1 MNRNLILRALAVAV
15 LSAASVFGQQS
26 ANPIVQEL
34 KSSNADIRAKAARQL
49 GESGDTSAVP
59 ALAADLTDPS
69 IKVRKE
75 IIVALVKLHTVQSLD
90 GLLRATKDSNPD
102 VRTLA
107 VRATIGWYTGNVP
120 ALGFKGMFKRSY
132 HNALSSFQTDIT
144 HIRPGL
150 RVDPKAVSALEAAM
164 NDTRSID
171 AAREAAYGL
180 GVLLARSAVPDLV
193 KAAHSPDGELAV
205 NALNALSKIKDISAG
220 PQLVDLLNSA
230 NKDVRQ
236 GASIT
241 TGILRTKS
249 AAPKLQ
255 EIYQNDADKDT
266 RKAALDGLAYI
277 GDPASYP
284 VFIKALWSQDKEERE
299 YGAEGLARARDPKA
313 LNDLEKR
320 LSVEKDG
327 GVKLAIQFA
336 LTSIGQKQH
345 LQNLVDGLSSR
356 SRGDVAQSYLIE
368 LARRKDLLT
377 ALYPYLNSKDA
388 DIRRRLCVV
397 LMYSG
402 DSSSISYLERL
413 THDRNND
420 VAAAALRALQSVR
433 ARENAGTPAATAA

>member
-1 MNRNLILRALAVAV
+1 MKRIFVLLVLFIAALGALAA
-15 LSAASVFGQQS
+15 FGQQS

-34 KSSNADIRAKAARQL
+34 KSSNADVRAKAARQL

-59 ALAADLTDPS
+59 ALAADLNDPS
-69 IKVRKE
+69 VKVRKE
-75 IIVALVKLHTVQSLD
+75 IIVALVKLHTVQSLEA
-90 GLLRATKDSNPD
+90 LLRSTKDSNPD

-107 VRATIGWYTGNVP
+107 VRATIGWYTGNIP

-132 HNALSSFQTDIT
+132 HNALSAFQTDVT
-144 HIRPGL
+144 HIRPGM
-150 RVDPKAVSALEAAM
+150 RVDPNVVSALQAAM
-164 NDTRSID
+164 NDTRSIN

-180 GVLLARSAVPDLV
+180 GVLLARSAVPNLV
-193 KAAHSPDGELAV
+193 KAAHSPDAELAV

-220 PQLVDLLNSA
+220 PQLVDLLNSPS
-230 NKDVRQ
+230 KDVRQ
-236 GASIT
+236 AASIT
-241 TGILRTKS
+241 TGILQTKS
-249 AAPKLQ
+249 AVPKLQ

-266 RKAALDGLAYI
+266 RKAALDGLAFI
-277 GDPASYP
+277 SDPASYP
-284 VFIKALWSQDKEERE
+284 VFIKALWSQDKDERE
-299 YGAEGLARARDPKA
+299 YGAEGLARARNPKA
-313 LNDLEKR
+313 LNDLQKR
-320 LSVEKDG
+320 LSVEKDA

-345 LQNLVDGLSSR
+345 LKNLVDGLSSR

-368 LARRKDLLT
+368 LARRKDLLA

-433 ARENAGTPAATAA
+433 ARENAAAAAA